1 MKQVFN
7 SNIFKFSKKANEL
20 STDISS
26 LEHANNKF
34 NVYKHSN
41 FIIECILNNKLDKNY
56 KLIYF
61 FSKCFN

>member
-26 LEHANNKF
+26 LERANNKF

-41 FIIECILNNKLDKNY
+41 FIIECILNSKLDK
-56 KLIYF
+56 I
-61 FSKCFN
+61 

>member
-26 LEHANNKF
+26 LENANNKF

-41 FIIECILNNKLDKNY
+41 FIIESNKTKNGLNSYIKMKHV
-56 KLIYF
+56 I
-61 FSKCFN
+61 